1 MRLTQPILAAA
12 ALAVS
17 AAPALAAE
25 IATGAKMPAGFV
37 AIDVNGKPR
46 TLASI
51 SGRKGVVLVLF
62 RSARWCPF
70 CQGQLKEMK
79 ALQAPLAQRGYTLAA
94 LSYDPPAA
102 LGKFA
107 NAQGLGYTFLSDEKS
122 RAIDALGLRDPEY
135 GAGSFAEGVPKA
147 STLVIDAKG
156 KLLWKT
162 VATDYKVRPQNSA
175 ILKAVDA
182 IK

>member
-1 MRLTQPILAAA
+1 MRLVQSILTAAS
-12 ALAVS
+12 LVVS
-17 AAPALAAE
+17 ATPALAAE
-25 IATGAKMPAGFV
+25 IATGAKLPAGFV
-37 AIDVNGKPR
+37 AVDLNGKPR
-46 TLASI
+46 NLASI
-51 SGRKGVVLVLF
+51 TGRKGVVLVLF

-94 LSYDPPAA
+94 LSYDPPAVLA
-102 LGKFA
+102 KFA
-107 NAQGLGYTFLSDEKS
+107 GAQGLGYTFLSDEKS
-122 RAIDALGLRDPEY
+122 RVIDLLGLRDPEY

-156 KLLWKT
+156 KLLWKA
-162 VATDYKVRPQNSA
+162 VATDYKVRPQNAA
-175 ILKAVDA
+175 ILKAVDS